1 MTEIGQVSGAS
12 TSFLA
17 DLDPTASGDL
27 ETVILALAMERSETL
42 DKVIQGQI
50 KDMQDRNAKI
60 RELQEA
66 LQDLRNNS
74 PSKDKKG
81 HAFGQLK
88 PETVNLLKEYG
99 WIKDGTRTERYG
111 PFKLQKREV
120 PIYTGS
126 FIYTDNKDEPL
137 TFKLSGDGKLQ
148 QLFEHFK
155 MEIDKQSSNSQLDMI
170 KLQGLI
176 NKRNQSIEMMTN
188 MLQKFHSL
196 MEKIV
201 GNMR

>member
-1 MTEIGQVSGAS
+1 MTDIGQVSGAS

-17 DLDPTASGDL
+17 NLDTSGTGDL

-50 KDMQDRNAKI
+50 KDMQDRNAEI
-60 RELQEA
+60 RRLQEA
-66 LQDLRNNS
+66 IQDLRNNA
-74 PSKDKKG
+74 PAKDKKG

-88 PETVNLLKEYG
+88 PETVELLKEYG
-99 WIKDGTRTERYG
+99 WIKDGTRKEFDWKTMRNKEI
-111 PFKLQKREV
+111 

-137 TFKLSGDGKLQ
+137 TFKLAGDGKLQ
-148 QLFEHFK
+148 QLMEHFK

-188 MLQKFHSL
+188 MLQKFHSV